1 MTQETLNEKLNLYEA
16 MFERDPRD
24 GVVSVVKTYLYILSG
39 RLQDALK
46 SALEASLSV
55 PSKNLRVQM
64 AIAMCYLLRNKPGEA
79 LVESRYALNIDP
91 ANSLCHLLHAGVL
104 HSLHR
109 TDEARLAFLKA
120 LALPS
125 DNTFVADLKLR
136 NSEALCSATIR
147 NPLLVAYGSLRLRT
161 PDVSDTEVQKLV
173 AQYPS
178 DPVIKTLQASLYR
191 RSGKVREALGVLET
205 GLVSYE
211 SFPERLYLLWKIYGE
226 QLGNQQKGLAY
237 AKRLLEVDPLS
248 DRATAFAYLS
258 LDEEALRHLSFLR
271 TLEDLPD
278 SVFARIV
285 PVAELEDLM
294 RVPMVD
300 SPGGTS
306 VSEETDIVSRRERL
320 FLIPDAGSVASCPPA
335 LAVTPEPI
343 ALPVEE
349 PSPPSVLPPLPVA
362 PEPAGPDSAFDE
374 PPQDDSTVQLLPG
387 GSIQQR
393 MEHLLEQARQIA
405 DSLVSTRL
413 VNGDAAV
420 SKASSAEPN
429 ASTAPCADMSFP
441 SYEAPPVPAA
451 SPATREPAF
460 ETAVVP
466 SLRDAD
472 RLLAEGKFEE
482 ALKAILSLGCNH

>member
-1 MTQETLNEKLNLYEA
+1 MTQETLTEKLNLYEA

-24 GVVSVVKTYLYILSG
+24 GVVSVAKTYLYILSG

-55 PSKNLRVQM
+55 PSKNLRVQV

-91 ANSLCHLLHAGVL
+91 ANSLCHLIHAGVL

-109 TDEARLAFLKA
+109 ADEARLAFLKA

-136 NSEALCSATIR
+136 NREALGSATIR
-147 NPLLVAYGSLRLRT
+147 NPLLVAYSSLRLRA
-161 PDVSDTEVQKLV
+161 PDVSDTEARELV

-211 SFPERLYLLWKIYGE
+211 SFPERLYLLWKIYDE

-258 LDEEALRHLSFLR
+258 LDEEALRHLAFVR

-278 SVFARIV
+278 SIFARVV
-285 PVAELEDLM
+285 PVAELEGLM
-294 RVPMVD
+294 RVPTVD
-300 SPGGTS
+300 SPGGAP
-306 VSEETDIVSRRERL
+306 VSEETDVSSRRERL
-320 FLIPDAGSVASCPPA
+320 FLIPDAGSAASCPPA
-335 LAVTPEPI
+335 LALTPEPI
-343 ALPVEE
+343 ALPLEE
-349 PSPPSVLPPLPVA
+349 PSPPSVLSPQPVT
-362 PEPAGPDSAFDE
+362 PEPTDAGSAFDE
-374 PPQDDSTVQLLPG
+374 APRGDSTGETLPG

-393 MEHLLEQARQIA
+393 MEHLLEQARRIA

-420 SKASSAEPN
+420 SKASSAELN
-429 ASTAPCADMSFP
+429 ASTAPCANAVFP
-441 SYEAPPVPAA
+441 SHEASPVLAA
-451 SPATREPAF
+451 SPVTREPAF
-460 ETAVVP
+460 ETAAVP
-466 SLRDAD
+466 TLRDAD
-472 RLLAEGKFEE
+472 RLLAERKFEE
-482 ALKAILSLGCNH
+482 ALKAFLSLAGNH

>member
-24 GVVSVVKTYLYILSG
+24 GVVSVAKTYLYILSG

-55 PSKNLRVQM
+55 PSKNLRVQV

-91 ANSLCHLLHAGVL
+91 ANSLCHLIHAGVL

-109 TDEARLAFLKA
+109 ADEARLAFLKA

-136 NSEALCSATIR
+136 NREALGSATIR
-147 NPLLVAYGSLRLRT
+147 NPLLVAYSSLRLRT
-161 PDVSDTEVQKLV
+161 PDVSDTEAQDLV

-178 DPVIKTLQASLYR
+178 DPVIKTLRASLYR

-211 SFPERLYLLWKIYGE
+211 SFPERLYLLWKIYDE

-248 DRATAFAYLS
+248 DRASAFAYLS
-258 LDEEALRHLSFLR
+258 LDEEALRHLSFVR
-271 TLEDLPD
+271 TLENLPD
-278 SVFARIV
+278 SIFARVV
-285 PVAELEDLM
+285 PVVELEGLM
-294 RVPMVD
+294 RVPTVD

-306 VSEETDIVSRRERL
+306 ALEEIDIVSRRDRM
-320 FLIPDAGSVASCPPA
+320 FLIPNAGSAASYPPV

-343 ALPVEE
+343 ALPPEE
-349 PSPPSVLPPLPVA
+349 PSPPPVLSPQPVT
-362 PEPAGPDSAFDE
+362 PEPTDAGSAFDE
-374 PPQDDSTVQLLPG
+374 TPRGDSTGEPLPG

-393 MEHLLEQARQIA
+393 MEHLLEQARRIA

-413 VNGDAAV
+413 VNGNAAV
-420 SKASSAEPN
+420 SKASSAELN
-429 ASTAPCADMSFP
+429 ASTAPCVNMSSP
-441 SYEAPPVPAA
+441 SPEASPVPIA
-451 SPATREPAF
+451 SPVTRDLAF
-460 ETAVVP
+460 ETAAAP
-466 SLRDAD
+466 TLRDAD

-482 ALKAILSLGCNH
+482 ALKAFLSLAGSH